1 MLYSRMSTYIHTY
14 IHTYM
19 HTFDSMLEILT
30 IDPLLTFLSTMSLAA
45 ACTTRYV
52 PCTNYNIHG
61 ERVSVWLIMLW

>member
-1 MLYSRMSTYIHTY
+1 MHAVFTYEYIHTY
-14 IHTYM
+14 I

-52 PCTNYNIHG
+52 PCTSYNIHS
-61 ERVSVWLIMLW
+61 EHVSMGLIMLW